1 MVRFVF
7 RFVAFVMVAQ
17 LILPVGFGAAET
29 GLPLPRFV
37 SLASDEINV
46 RSGPGKRY
54 PISWVFVRRG
64 YPVEIIEE
72 FEHWRK
78 IRDMAKDVGWI
89 HKSLLSGRRTIVI
102 TGDDRPLYEDPKTD
116 SVVTLIAE
124 PGVLGKLL
132 ECDGAWCRL
141 EIAGLS
147 GWTPASHF
155 YGVFENEKIR

>member
-1 MVRFVF
+1 MIRS
-7 RFVAFVMVAQ
+7 ALPLLMFVMMIQ
-17 LILPVGFGAAET
+17 LVLPVRAGMAET

-54 PISWVFVRRG
+54 PISWVYVRRG

-72 FEHWRK
+72 FEHWRR
-78 IRDMAKDVGWI
+78 IRDMSKDVGWV
-89 HKSLLSGRRTIVI
+89 HKNLLSGRRTIVI
-102 TGDDRPLYEDPKTD
+102 TGEDRPLFEDAHRQ

-147 GWTPASHF
+147 GWIPATHF

>member
-1 MVRFVF
+1 MIRFMF
-7 RFVAFVMVAQ
+7 NLAAFVM
-17 LILPVGFGAAET
+17 LIHLALPVGPRAAET

-37 SLASDEINV
+37 SLASDEVNV
-46 RSGPGKRY
+46 RTGPGKRY

-72 FEHWRK
+72 FEHWRQV
-78 IRDMAKDVGWI
+78 RDMSKDIGWV
-89 HKSLLSGRRTIVI
+89 HKNLLSGRRTIVI
-102 TGDDRPLYEDPKTD
+102 TGEDRPLYEDPDVD

-132 ECDGAWCRL
+132 ECDGAWCQL

-147 GWTPASHF
+147 GWIPAIHF